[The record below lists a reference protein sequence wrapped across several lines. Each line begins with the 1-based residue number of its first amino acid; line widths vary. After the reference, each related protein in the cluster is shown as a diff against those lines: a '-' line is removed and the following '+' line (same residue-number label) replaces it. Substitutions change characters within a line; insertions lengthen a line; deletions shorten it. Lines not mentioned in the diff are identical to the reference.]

1 MELTTI
7 YERIDANRQHMLD
20 LWQEL
25 VNADCGS
32 YNKAGVDAVGKRVA
46 AFLEENGMTVRFH
59 TCETRGD
66 LLIAE
71 YGDMTKPFVLFVG
84 HLDTVF
90 KDGTAAERPF
100 TIRYGKAYGPGVLDM
115 KGGIVIALYVMKLLK
130 EWGYAKYSI
139 KLVLA
144 GDEEVGHAGS
154 DAVAV
159 IQEESKGAVA
169 AFNFET
175 GFMDNSVVIERK
187 GVFHAAID
195 VAGIGAHAG
204 NNPKDGRSAIRE
216 MAHKILAM
224 EALTD
229 FDMGNTVNVGVISGG
244 TVANAVPEHCRATV
258 DVRFTS
264 TEWGRQYMEKIKEI
278 VEHSYV
284 DGTTGTMNVPFW
296 FNAMSRLDGTMKLL
310 ERVNAIMHQEGFAPV
325 TAKSVGG
332 GSDSAYTTSVG
343 VPTLCAM
350 GVQGAGN
357 HTVHEWAD
365 IESLFTRTKM
375 MTAIMMHL

>member
-7 YERIDANRQHMLD
+7 YERIDANRQHMFD
-20 LWQEL
+20 LWREL

-32 YNKAGVDAVGKRVA
+32 YNKAGVDAVGKCVA

-100 TIRYGKAYGPGVLDM
+100 TIRDGKAYGPGVLDM

-175 GFMDNSVVIERK
+175 GFMDNSRC
-187 GVFHAAID
+187 H
-195 VAGIGAHAG
+195 
-204 NNPKDGRSAIRE
+204 
-216 MAHKILAM
+216 
-224 EALTD
+224 
-229 FDMGNTVNVGVISGG
+229 
-244 TVANAVPEHCRATV
+244 RAQ
-258 DVRFTS
+258 
-264 TEWGRQYMEKIKEI
+264 G
-278 VEHSYV
+278 
-284 DGTTGTMNVPFW
+284 
-296 FNAMSRLDGTMKLL
+296 
-310 ERVNAIMHQEGFAPV
+310 
-325 TAKSVGG
+325 
-332 GSDSAYTTSVG
+332 G
-343 VPTLCAM
+343 VPC
-350 GVQGAGN
+350 GYRRRGN
-357 HTVHEWAD
+357 RCSRWKQ
-365 IESLFTRTKM
+365 S
-375 MTAIMMHL
+375 

>member
-100 TIRYGKAYGPGVLDM
+100 TIRDGKAYGPGVLDM

-130 EWGYAKYSI
+130 EWGYAKYPI
-139 KLVLA
+139 KLILA

-159 IQEESKGAVA
+159 IQEERALWITALSLSARGRSMRLSTSRESVLTL
-169 AFNFET
+169 ET
-175 GFMDNSVVIERK
+175 ILK
-187 GVFHAAID
+187 T
-195 VAGIGAHAG
+195 
-204 NNPKDGRSAIRE
+204 DGRLYG
-216 MAHKILAM
+216 K
-224 EALTD
+224 
-229 FDMGNTVNVGVISGG
+229 
-244 TVANAVPEHCRATV
+244 
-258 DVRFTS
+258 
-264 TEWGRQYMEKIKEI
+264 W
-278 VEHSYV
+278 
-284 DGTTGTMNVPFW
+284 
-296 FNAMSRLDGTMKLL
+296 
-310 ERVNAIMHQEGFAPV
+310 
-325 TAKSVGG
+325 
-332 GSDSAYTTSVG
+332 
-343 VPTLCAM
+343 PTRYWL
-350 GVQGAGN
+350 
-357 HTVHEWAD
+357 WK
-365 IESLFTRTKM
+365 R
-375 MTAIMMHL
+375 

>member
-1 MELTTI
+1 MELTAI

-32 YNKAGVDAVGKRVA
+32 YNKTGVDAVGKRVA
-46 AFLEENGMTVRFH
+46 AFLEDNGMIIRFH
-59 TCETRGD
+59 TYETRGNM
-66 LLIAE
+66 LVAE
-71 YGDMTKPFVLFVG
+71 YGNMTKPFILFVG

-100 TIRYGKAYGPGVLDM
+100 AIRSGKAYGPGVLDM
-115 KGGIVIALYVMKLLK
+115 KGGVVIALYVMKMLK
-130 EWGYAKYSI
+130 ECGYAKYPV
-139 KLVLA
+139 KLILA

-154 DAVAV
+154 DAIAA
-159 IQEESKGAVA
+159 IQEESQGAVA

-187 GVFHAAID
+187 GAFHAIVD

-216 MAHKILAM
+216 MAHKVLAM

-229 FDMGNTVNVGVISGG
+229 FGMGNTVNVGVINGG
-244 TVANAVPEHCRATV
+244 TVPNAVPEHCRAAV
-258 DVRFTS
+258 DVRFIS
-264 TEWGRQYMEKIKEI
+264 KEWGQQYMEKIKEI
-278 VEHSYV
+278 VSHSYI
-284 DGTTGTMNVPFW
+284 DGTTGTITFPLWFDAMN
-296 FNAMSRLDGTMKLL
+296 RLDGTMKLL
-310 ERVNAIMHQEGFAPV
+310 EKVNRILRQEGFSPV
-325 TAKSVGG
+325 KAKSVGG